1 VTGDRHMERLTDRE
15 IMVLE
20 LIMDSYISSAEPI
33 GSRTISKTI
42 RNSLSSATIRNIMAD
57 LEEQGFLYKPH
68 VVAGRIPTYKAFR
81 YYVNSIMILRDPG
94 KREMQVLEQLFKPRY
109 AHVENVM
116 EDASKVL
123 ASISKFTSI
132 VVEPKVDTMLFKEIE
147 FVKLSKNTIL
157 IVFVTS
163 AGIVHTRLVDTDET
177 FNMDLLNSMKGY
189 MNERFG
195 GTPFYALKE
204 KILEDMA
211 RDKERY
217 SLLLAKI
224 TDTLDTI
231 MEGEDR
237 REIYIEGTSKMM
249 DVPEFADLAKLK
261 DLFQALE
268 RKEKLLGLLD
278 KCLREEGIHVIMGL
292 ESDIK
297 EMRDLSIITSTYRI
311 GEKSYGVLGV
321 IGPIRMNYSRIIPLV
336 NCTAKTLTDVLSI
349 M

>member
-1 VTGDRHMERLTDRE
+1 
-15 IMVLE
+15 MVLE

-57 LEEQGFLYKPH
+57 LEEQGFLFKPH

-81 YYVNSIMILRDPG
+81 YYVNSIMVLTDPG
-94 KREMQVLEQLFKPRY
+94 KKELRVLEQLFRPRY
-109 AHVENVM
+109 GHVENVM

-132 VVEPKVDTMLFKEIE
+132 VVEPKVNMMLFKEIE

-163 AGIVHTRLVDTDET
+163 SGIVHTRLVDTDGT
-177 FNMDLLNSMKGY
+177 LNMDLLNGMKGY
-189 MNERFG
+189 MNEKFCG
-195 GTPFYALKE
+195 VPFYALKDR
-204 KILEDMA
+204 ILEDVE

-217 SLLLAKI
+217 STLLAKI

-231 MEGEDR
+231 MEEEDQ

-249 DVPEFADLAKLK
+249 DIPEFSDLAKLK
-261 DLFQALE
+261 ELFQALE

-278 KCLREEGIHVIMGL
+278 KCLKDEGIHVIMGL

-336 NCTAKTLTDVLSI
+336 NYTAKTLTDVLSI